1 MLELLD
7 ILCRRIYPLLQT
19 VVGELIQDNE
29 IVLSD
34 ESLDHPIACHPASGV
49 DQDVS
54 IPVLLELLLQLL
66 VQSKYNEQNLFAP
79 MVEGVPAELNPNYF
93 AALMAASFA
102 KGC

>member
-66 VQSKYNEQNLFAP
+66 VQSVCAHGGRSSSRAQPELLRSLDGSLLR
-79 MVEGVPAELNPNYF
+79 EGVL
-93 AALMAASFA
+93 S
-102 KGC
+102 